1 MVQGE
6 IGTLLSAGIITTMP
20 QSTANATAT
29 PPDVITTFQETEQVL
44 SSYAPAHPP
53 GVPSSTHQAGIQPS
67 TVQGEIEAMLSADII
82 TTIPHFTTNATAT
95 PPNVII
101 PFQETEQVLHSHT
114 PMHPSGVSDWL
125 QSFCEWLPIRQPI
138 MSAQGLGN
146 PLLCPSLW
154 VQCFDNWYQLLLSR
168 KGFDDLSVLSRPWND
183 IFDTWLQRI
192 LKQEL
197 GTFHD
202 APPRA
207 SVSTGSSLSSASPS
221 ATSNSPDMDSSD
233 STSTIKP
240 LKRPPITESKLTVR
254 EIQEACRRNG
264 AEENVIARIA
274 VMFPDIVTREQLK
287 VAGQRRKRNHEG
299 YMEFA
304 ERCIIPLK
312 NVKRRT
318 RGTGGTGVD
327 QGVGQVPRYQC
338 RLCGRVKRPRWKNSK
353 DLLHHVWDKHC
364 APQGDGIF
372 SCHPEAHT
380 ADNLIQLNDSLL
392 GGDCFG
398 MIHFL
403 GFSSGG
409 IFEFCLISTV
419 VYSLLGMKRYITN
432 LQ

>member
-6 IGTLLSAGIITTMP
+6 IEALLSAGIITTMLH
-20 QSTANATAT
+20 STPNATAT

-44 SSYAPAHPP
+44 CSYTLTHPS
-53 GVPSSTHQAGIQPS
+53 GVPSSAHQADVQLS
-67 TVQGEIEAMLSADII
+67 TVQGEIEALLSADI
-82 TTIPHFTTNATAT
+82 TTIPHFTANSTAT

-101 PFQETEQVLHSHT
+101 PFQETELVLRDHT

-125 QSFCEWLPIRQPI
+125 QPFCEWLPTRQPI

-146 PLLCPSLW
+146 PLLCPNLW

-197 GTFHD
+197 GTFSD

-207 SVSTGSSLSSASPS
+207 SVSTRSSLSSASPP
-221 ATSNSPDMDSSD
+221 ATSNLLDMGSSD
-233 STSTIKP
+233 STSTLKP
-240 LKRPPITESKLTVR
+240 RKRPPITVSKLTVR

-287 VAGQRRKRNHEG
+287 VAGQRGKRNHEG

-304 ERCIIPLK
+304 ERRIIPFK

-318 RGTGGTGVD
+318 RGTGGTGGTGVD

-353 DLLHHVWDKHC
+353 DLLHHVWDTHC

-372 SCHPEAHT
+372 
-380 ADNLIQLNDSLL
+380 
-392 GGDCFG
+392 
-398 MIHFL
+398 
-403 GFSSGG
+403 
-409 IFEFCLISTV
+409 FEPSR
-419 VYSLLGMKRYITN
+419 GA
-432 LQ
+432 